1 MKCRWKIEEL
11 ENNVARLE
19 YENEDLYKRIE
30 ELQEDVDYFN
40 NLSYILMKYLEE
52 VYEKGDENTKKLIRD
67 LFEKYVE
74 ECEDLPRLLN
84 KISKDCGYVPYRLD
98 EVLNNIEDEE

>member
-1 MKCRWKIEEL
+1 MKCRWKLEEL

-19 YENEDLYKRIE
+19 YENEDLQKRIE

-40 NLSYILMKYLEE
+40 ILSYTLMKYLEE
-52 VYEKGDENTKKLIRD
+52 VYEKGDEKTKELIRD

-74 ECEDLPRLLN
+74 ECEDLPRVLN
-84 KISKDCGYVPYRLD
+84 KISKDCGYIPFRLD
-98 EVLNNIEDEE
+98 EVLDNIEDKK

>member
-40 NLSYILMKYLEE
+40 NLSYVLMKYLEE
-52 VYEKGDENTKKLIRD
+52 VYEKGDENTKELIRS

-74 ECEDLPRLLN
+74 ECEDLPRFLD
-84 KISKDCGYVPYRLD
+84 KISKDCGYVPFRLD
-98 EVLNNIEDEE
+98 EVEYNE